1 MALPYCR
8 YKHDDP
14 YHITVYLLARVYL
27 ALTSPLELFIPELL
41 HRTQDWMPK
50 KATKESF
57 SMKPVSKLTSGE
69 VTELMKPLI
78 FGDHQKHFRLF
89 SWAVGLGV
97 LTVLAVCLVDCV
109 HCRYCLLYGLPS

>member
-1 MALPYCR
+1 
-8 YKHDDP
+8 
-14 YHITVYLLARVYL
+14 
-27 ALTSPLELFIPELL
+27 
-41 HRTQDWMPK
+41 MPK

-89 SWAVGLGV
+89 SWAVGLGIV
-97 LTVLAVCLVDCV
+97 YYMVFRHNFGEKPHCFTKIRDWRDKRWNNFFSVSPEELQRIRQQRTNETVNDKTQK
-109 HCRYCLLYGLPS
+109 R